1 MKATLNGRQ
10 VLTAIFAG
18 IVGHFFFSVGWT
30 TLWLAAAG
38 GALTGILGLTLEGF
52 AREISSGADL
62 GTIFDNAGGVIGGV
76 LIGIVIGSVI
86 VLVLAFLF
94 SGWILKGGKV
104 RKPWATTFTSM
115 LIAAVVSLPLF
126 LLYIAI
132 AGSGDG
138 GAPYALVAFLG
149 TIIVGVLIWLWM
161 TWAHRGPAP
170 ESAVAVEA
178 PTSTPP
184 AIPQAEA
191 PAGAQSAEP
200 EAPAAPKD
208 K

>member
-1 MKATLNGRQ
+1 MKASLNSRQ
-10 VLTAIFAG
+10 VLTAISAG

-38 GALTGILGLTLEGF
+38 GALTGILGLTLESF
-52 AREISSGADL
+52 AREVSSGVDL

-115 LIAAVVSLPLF
+115 LIAALLSLPLF

-138 GAPYALVAFLG
+138 GAPYTLVAFLG
-149 TIIVGVLIWLWM
+149 TLIVGVLIWLWM

-170 ESAVAVEA
+170 VSDAPVSDAPVETSQVA
-178 PTSTPP
+178 PP
-184 AIPQAEA
+184 AETPAVTEA
-191 PAGAQSAEP
+191 VEP
-200 EAPAAPKD
+200 EAPAKE

>member
-10 VLTAIFAG
+10 VLTAISAG

-38 GALTGILGLTLEGF
+38 GALTGILGLTLESF
-52 AREISSGADL
+52 AREVSSGADL

-94 SGWILKGGKV
+94 SGWILKGGNV

-115 LIAAVVSLPLF
+115 LIAALLSLPLF

-138 GAPYALVAFLG
+138 GAPYTLVAFLG
-149 TIIVGVLIWLWM
+149 TLIVGVLIWLWM

-170 ESAVAVEA
+170 VSDVPVAASRVTPSAETPAVTEA
-178 PTSTPP
+178 V
-184 AIPQAEA
+184 
-191 PAGAQSAEP
+191 EP
-200 EAPAAPKD
+200 EAPAKD